1 MITVRDDMT
10 REEAIEMARIL
21 AKALHHERAHVS
33 QLRREYHEL
42 MEFLLSRADAEL
54 EALE

>member
-54 EALE
+54 EVLE